1 MVERDNVYIRNTDI
15 SKTGWKMKEKLVPV
29 RLSEETVGRLDQIVG
44 KFGYRSRSD
53 LIREA
58 LQHYTREVEAGEVI
72 KLRAPPRKQ
81 AKREIRSYLKSKKS
95 AWLDEIADEL
105 RLDFSLVV
113 ELVDE
118 LEREGLV
125 GEA

>member
-1 MVERDNVYIRNTDI
+1 MAEGGNVYICNTDI
-15 SKTGWKMKEKLVPV
+15 SKTGSVMREKLVPV
-29 RLSEETVGRLDQIVG
+29 RLSEKTVRRLDRIAG

-58 LQHYTREVEAGEVI
+58 LRHYTREVEAGEVI
-72 KLRAPPRKQ
+72 KLRAPPRGQ
-81 AKREIRSYLKSKKS
+81 AKREIRNYLKSKRS
-95 AWLDEIADEL
+95 AWLDEIADDL
-105 RLDFSLVV
+105 RLDFQLVV
-113 ELVDE
+113 ELVEE

>member
-1 MVERDNVYIRNTDI
+1 
-15 SKTGWKMKEKLVPV
+15 MKEKLVPV
-29 RLSEETVGRLDQIVG
+29 RLSEKTVEKLDQIVG

-81 AKREIRSYLKSKKS
+81 AKREIRSYLKSRKS